1 MATPVSESPSVS
13 LSWLDYN
20 SGWDDEGAP
29 SGRLSGTD
37 VIGLIIYAV
46 VFVVGVPGNAAV
58 AWVTG
63 AEARRTVNAVWFL
76 HLSVADLLCC
86 LSLPLVVVP
95 LLRDGDWPLGDFA
108 CRVLPSL
115 ILLNMYASVLL
126 LTAISADR
134 CALALRPI
142 WCQNHRT
149 SRRAWAVCGAS
160 WALALLLTVPSFVYR
175 SVHEEPFPPRT
186 DCGQDYGGQKEVEEA
201 VAAVR
206 FVFGFLVPLAVIVG
220 CYGGLLARVWGRRAT
235 RSPKTLKVVV
245 AVVVGFFLCW
255 CPYQVNGLLLASS
268 KPTSALHRR
277 ALAVD
282 SLTVSLAYINCCLNP
297 VIYVVAGRG
306 FQHRFRRS
314 LRSVL
319 WRALAEDSVGRD
331 SKSVTRSTVD
341 EKSSGL

>member
-1 MATPVSESPSVS
+1 HGGRDNSPNPTRS
-13 LSWLDYN
+13 LSAIN
-20 SGWDDEGAP
+20 
-29 SGRLSGTD
+29 
-37 VIGLIIYAV
+37 VVGLTIYAL
-46 VFVVGVPGNAAV
+46 VFLVGVPGNAAV

-86 LSLPLVVVP
+86 LSLPLVAVP

-108 CRVLPSL
+108 CRLVPSL
-115 ILLNMYASVLL
+115 ILLNMFASVLL

-134 CALALRPI
+134 CALALRPV
-142 WCQNHRT
+142 WCQNHRS
-149 SRRAWAVCGAS
+149 SRMAWAVCGAS
-160 WALALLLTVPSFVYR
+160 WVLALLLTVPSFIYR
-175 SVHEEPFPPRT
+175 TIHVEYYPSRT
-186 DCGQDYGGQKEVEEA
+186 ECVQDYGGNTGTENA

-206 FVFGFLVPLAVIVG
+206 FTAGFLVPLAVISS
-220 CYGGLLARVWGRRAT
+220 CYGVLLVRVWGRRAT
-235 RSPKTLKVVV
+235 RSPKTVKVVV

-255 CPYQVNGLLLASS
+255 CPYQVNGLLLAST
-268 KPTSALHRR
+268 KPLSELHER

-282 SLTVSLAYINCCLNP
+282 SLTVSIAYINSCLNP

-331 SKSVTRSTVD
+331 SKSITRSTVD
-341 EKSSGL
+341 EKSVGL